1 MLFIFNF
8 YKPVSFTEGD
18 LRLLALPGGSSIS
31 VMGGRG
37 GLHHVP
43 VNFNHI
49 KLSRPLTEGMP
60 ALYIPL
66 ARLLSLKWR
75 FPSFVEVLWEQS
87 TIRNTCLTWKLLQT
101 EDIVRGMIQTEAFLS
116 QLSYILHNKSI
127 GTYFY
132 FGVWIKSGS
141 YFLSCVR
148 ILVFLGL
155 SYF

>member
-1 MLFIFNF
+1 MASRAWVVFKELTELELVTGTRTEHTYTHTQKHTLMHTWIDCCGSLMLFFFFFF

-31 VMGGRG
+31 VMGGCG

-75 FPSFVEVLWEQS
+75 FQSFVEVLWEQR
-87 TIRNTCLTWKLLQT
+87 TVRNTSLMWKLLQT
-101 EDIVRGMIQTEAFLS
+101 EDIVRGMI
-116 QLSYILHNKSI
+116 
-127 GTYFY
+127 
-132 FGVWIKSGS
+132 
-141 YFLSCVR
+141 
-148 ILVFLGL
+148 
-155 SYF
+155 